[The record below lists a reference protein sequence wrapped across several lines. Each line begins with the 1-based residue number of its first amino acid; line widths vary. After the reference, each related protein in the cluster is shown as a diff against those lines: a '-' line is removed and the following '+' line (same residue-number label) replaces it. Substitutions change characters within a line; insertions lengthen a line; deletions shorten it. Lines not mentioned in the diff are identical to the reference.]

1 MIRIRLS
8 LALLAVVAIAIGALT
23 TAGGAAPG
31 KGRPVKARQAAAL
44 TSATF
49 SIGQPQ
55 ANAPGAPGCGSN
67 PDGEPTAHVSAA
79 GNVFVGSERGL
90 GGGSDGWVGLGQ
102 SGGASAQACAID
114 YAGQPNAVAGFG
126 ASGGDIDSAWA
137 GAPGANGNLA
147 LYVASL
153 NLGSVSVAHST
164 DNGATFTNV
173 PVQGGLPG
181 DDREW
186 IAAFGANTSLL
197 TFHDIATDNIDVLR
211 SDNGGNGYIETSQA
225 IPITDYKAMNNE
237 LGNIAIDRRN
247 TAGATA
253 GQFWA
258 YQAFVAASTPGGS
271 TFNEAFLAVTN
282 DGGATWTDRPIP
294 CSAATGAKGLDH
306 NFPNVSV
313 APDGTIWYAWS
324 NDTDVFTATS
334 SDHGATWTCSPAIST
349 NTTNAI
355 FPWLAATSNG
365 VDLVFYGAPSG
376 VKGTW
381 YVYFAQDPT
390 STATG
395 WAVPQQIV
403 SVHTGAVCEGGISC
417 TGGRQLLDDFA
428 VDTDQAGWAHIAF
441 SHDAP
446 NLGGSGTFTGYAVQ
460 TGGTQAG
467 FPN

>member
-8 LALLAVVAIAIGALT
+8 LALLAVVALAIGAIT
-23 TAGGAAPG
+23 TAAASG
-31 KGRPVKARQAAAL
+31 KGRPAKGHQAATTL

-55 ANAPGAPGCGSN
+55 ATARGAPGCGSN

-137 GAPGANGNLA
+137 AAPGANGNLA

-186 IAAFGANTSLL
+186 IAAYGASTSLL
-197 TFHDIATDNIDVLR
+197 TYHDIATNNIDVLR
-211 SDNGGNGYIETSQA
+211 SDDGGGTYIQTSQA
-225 IPITDYKAMNNE
+225 IPPTDYKAMNNE

-247 TAGATA
+247 TSGATP

-258 YQAFVAASTPGGS
+258 YQAFVAASTPNGS
-271 TFNEAFLAVTN
+271 TLNEAFLAVTN

-313 APDGTIWYAWS
+313 APDGTVWYAWS

-334 SDHGATWTCSPAIST
+334 TDHGATWTCSPAIST

-355 FPWLAATSNG
+355 YPWLAATSNG

-395 WAVPQQIV
+395 WAAPQQIV
-403 SVHTGAVCEGGISC
+403 AVHAGAVCEGGITC

-428 VDTDQAGWAHIAF
+428 IDTDPSGWAHIAF

-446 NLGGSGTFTGYAVQ
+446 NLGGSGTYTGYAVQ